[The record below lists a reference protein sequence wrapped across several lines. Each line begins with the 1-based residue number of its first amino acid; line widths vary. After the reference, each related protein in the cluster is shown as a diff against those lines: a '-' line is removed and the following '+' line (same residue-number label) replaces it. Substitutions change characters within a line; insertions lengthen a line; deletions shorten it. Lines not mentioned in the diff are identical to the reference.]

1 MRLLFYVPY
10 NRPGGV
16 ERVIISLLT
25 EFSKQIDQIIL
36 VTSPQLL
43 IRFQGQ
49 VPDNG
54 KIIYQP
60 FTLIDYSYKN
70 KFLGLINKLSSLSKQ
85 FNLKFFNSWKE
96 NYYQNLVFEQIIDKY
111 NITHCLFAIANKTK
125 PPNLKV
131 PLFTISHD
139 IFWHFSPLT
148 YDQKYKSKY
157 DQSLLEWLKKADGII
172 SVSEK
177 TKADI
182 IQLFPNF
189 KNKVKIISNAGF
201 TASEKYL
208 TRDKNKN
215 TEETIFLFPSSFGIY
230 KDHLTVIK
238 AGVILAKE
246 RSCNFK
252 IVFIG
257 KETDQILSFKI
268 DLSQQN
274 STQEYTA
281 YIKQLQNIYRENQ
294 NIIEQHFIGLGYCSD
309 QELEQWYQRSDC
321 LIFPSLYE
329 GFGLAISEAIVRGI
343 PVIASDLSVF
353 KEQVNLYKCLDRVS
367 FFERQNEEELV
378 KKMKSLIENPLPTL
392 GKDKIDYYSNLWNWE
407 KVAEKYISVLSSSD
421 NK

>member
-16 ERVIISLLT
+16 ERVIISLVT
-25 EFSKQIDQIIL
+25 EFSKQIDQVIL

-43 IRFQGQ
+43 KHFQGQ
-49 VPDNG
+49 IPHND

-60 FTLIDYSYKN
+60 FTLINYSYKN
-70 KFLGLINKLSSLSKQ
+70 KLLGLINKLSSFSKKV
-85 FNLKFFNSWKE
+85 NLKFLNSLQDS
-96 NYYQNLVFEQIIDKY
+96 YYQNLVFEQIIEKY
-111 NITHCLFAIANKTK
+111 DVTHCLYAIANKTK
-125 PPNLKV
+125 PPKLKV

-148 YDQKYKSKY
+148 YNQKYKLKY
-157 DQSLLEWLKKADGII
+157 DQSFLQWLKKANGII

-201 TASEKYL
+201 IAPEKYV
-208 TRDKNKN
+208 TKDRSDRTK
-215 TEETIFLFPSSFGIY
+215 ETIFLFPSSFGIY
-230 KDHLTVIK
+230 KNHLTLIK

-246 RSCNFK
+246 KKHHFK
-252 IVFIG
+252 VVFIG
-257 KETDQILSFKI
+257 KETDKI
-268 DLSQQN
+268 MQVDINLSQQN
-274 STQEYTA
+274 STQEYQT
-281 YIKQLQNIYRENQ
+281 YIAQLQNIYRENQ
-294 NIIEQHFIGLGYCSD
+294 DIIDQHFIGLGYCSD
-309 QELEQWYQRSDC
+309 QALEEWYQKGDC

-353 KEQVNLYKCLDRVS
+353 KEQVKLYQCPDRVS
-367 FFERQNEEELV
+367 FFERQNEEDLA
-378 KKMKSLIENPLPTL
+378 KKMRSFMDNPLIPL
-392 GKDKIDYYSNLWNWE
+392 EQDKIDYYRNLWNWE
-407 KVAEKYISVLSSSD
+407 KVAQQYVNVLSSSD
-421 NK
+421 KK